1 MKRTDGRRVCWV
13 LFLIY
18 CAALAWLLFG
28 RAPFNVGGT
37 YWEQVAMNLNLR
49 PLYTIQGYWRIAT
62 GQGNPYLIRHACIN
76 LAGNVAAFV
85 PLGFFLPWLFRRL
98 RPFFPFLGCT
108 VLIILVIELVQLFT
122 LVGSCDVDDLI
133 LNLPGALLGWAAA
146 RLILWCRARRGPS
159 SSHRNIA
166 AE

>member
-1 MKRTDGRRVCWV
+1 MRRTGGRRVCWA
-13 LFLIY
+13 LFLAY
-18 CAALAWLLFG
+18 CAVLAWLLFG
-28 RAPFNVGGT
+28 RTPLDVGGT

-49 PLYTIQGYWRIAT
+49 PLYTIGGYWRIVT
-62 GQGNPYLIRHACIN
+62 EQGNPCLVRHAFVN

-85 PLGFFLPWLFRRL
+85 PLGFFLPWLFSGL

-108 VLIILVIELVQLFT
+108 VLIILCIELVQLFT

-146 RLILWCRARRGPS
+146 RLILRHTARRGPS
-159 SSHRNIA
+159 GPHGNT
-166 AE
+166 E